1 MTNIDR
7 VELQAMAQILH
18 NLWFE
23 PPGEE
28 LLAMV
33 AEIPFVEQWPLGDSS
48 PEAMQAC
55 ELMDAASTTVIQAS
69 ANLSDEQAIEALQL
83 DYTRL
88 FVGPGVPLCPPWGSM
103 YLCETGLLNDV
114 STQAL
119 VAFYKDSGLELDS
132 TRNEP
137 VDHLGLMLAVI
148 ANALATE
155 EGTIPVLMDSD
166 EHVAFS
172 RAWLALL
179 LREYLMPFAPQCI
192 ALLAANAK
200 TDFYRA
206 LAPLTLNYLQSLQ
219 SQLEAEL
226 VSHKSDAM
234 H

>member
-28 LLAMV
+28 LLEMV
-33 AEIPFVEQWPLGDSS
+33 AEIPFAEQWPLGDSS

-55 ELMDAASTTVIQAS
+55 ELMDAAS
-69 ANLSDEQAIEALQL
+69 ANLHDEQAIEALQM

-88 FVGPGVPLCPPWGSM
+88 FVGPGVPLCPPWGSV

-137 VDHLGLMLAVI
+137 MDHLGLMLAVL

-155 EGTIPVLMDSD
+155 EGAIPAVMEAYDD
-166 EHVAFS
+166 VAFS
-172 RAWLALL
+172 TAWMARL
-179 LREYLMPFAPQCI
+179 LREYLMPFAPKCI
-192 ALLAANAK
+192 ELLAANAK

-226 VSHKSDAM
+226 ISHKSDTM

>member
-1 MTNIDR
+1 MSINRI
-7 VELQAMAQILH
+7 ELQAMAKILH

-23 PPGEE
+23 PPSEE
-28 LLAMV
+28 LVAMV
-33 AEIPFVEQWPLGDSS
+33 AEIPFAEQWPLGDSS
-48 PEAMQAC
+48 PEVMQAC
-55 ELMDAASTTVIQAS
+55 ELLDGQHAS
-69 ANLSDEQAIEALQL
+69 LEGLLL

-88 FVGPGVPLCPPWGSM
+88 FIGPGVPLCPPWGSV
-103 YLCETGLLNDV
+103 YLSETGLLNDV

-119 VAFYKDSGLELDS
+119 VAFYRDSGLELDS

-155 EGTIPVLMDSD
+155 EGTIPPFMDSYD
-166 EHVAFS
+166 DIAFS
-172 RAWLALL
+172 TAWLARL
-179 LREYLMPFAPQCI
+179 LREYLMPFAPKCI

-219 SQLEAEL
+219 VQLETDLAGQSN
-226 VSHKSDAM
+226 VTKH
-234 H
+234 

>member
-1 MTNIDR
+1 MNIDR
-7 VELQAMAQILH
+7 DEMQAMAQILH

-23 PPGEE
+23 RPSEGLME
-28 LLAMV
+28 MV
-33 AEIPFVEQWPLGDSS
+33 AEIPFAEQWPLGDSS
-48 PEAMQAC
+48 PEVMQAC
-55 ELMDAASTTVIQAS
+55 ELMDKQS
-69 ANLSDEQAIEALQL
+69 ATMDELLL

-88 FVGPGVPLCPPWGSM
+88 FVGPGVPLCPPWGSV

-119 VAFYKDSGLELDS
+119 VAFYRESGLELDS

-155 EGTIPVLMDSD
+155 EGAIPAFMDSYD
-166 EHVAFS
+166 DVAFS
-172 RAWLALL
+172 TAWTARL
-179 LREYLMPFAPQCI
+179 LREYLMPFAPKCI
-192 ALLAANAK
+192 ELLAANAK

-206 LAPLTLNYLQSLQ
+206 LAPLTLNYLQTLQ
-219 SQLEAEL
+219 AQLEAQL
-226 VSHKSDAM
+226 VSHKSDTM